1 MMARLKTLKVPKFLE
16 GLSKGDKIDFEFPF
30 FILYLRSI
38 TSGTISRVLMLQV
51 ASEKLIFSSIRP
63 YMVKILNLMSQWRYP
78 QAKATEIMS
87 SQAPTKG
94 FKDFLFKFSQSIA
107 SGEPVNQFIDNYHKN
122 YMAEFEATRLQSMN
136 RLKILS
142 DAYVPM
148 ISITLFMTTTML
160 ISSIFYDAKIMIV
173 MAIMVV
179 IAVSFILY
187 ILSWLIFNSAKPDAV
202 LVQDQKEKPTA
213 RRRAEYAA
221 IMSLALSG
229 LVLLIPF
236 ENRFKHFILI
246 GIILFMGGL
255 IGRTYVGTVKKR
267 EKDYPTFFRYMASNL
282 SANIPLAQILK
293 GAADT
298 DFGSLNQVIKSLDNK
313 IKMRVEPKVAWWG
326 FETEI
331 DSTLIRRVNTIMT
344 DTIYTGG
351 NLGVASKFIEEF
363 YHVYTTIREQRYN
376 AVGYHTGLLVPIYVV
391 AAALFAVIDGFFA
404 SLIEFIGEMA
414 TVLDFFSVPDV
425 EFMRLFFVFALALFA
440 LNNVFSIYN
449 MEGDSRFSV
458 LYFVGMQMTLGGI
471 IYIIISEAVLGYLAG
486 VTTL

>member
-1 MMARLKTLKVPKFLE
+1 MSKLKTIKVSKILE

-30 FILYLRSI
+30 FILYLRAI
-38 TSGTISRVLMLQV
+38 TSGTISRVLMLEV
-51 ASEKLIFSSIRP
+51 ASEKLIFGSIRP
-63 YMVKILNLMSQWRYP
+63 YLVKILNLMSQWRYP
-78 QAKATEIMS
+78 QAKAMDIMS
-87 SQAPTKG
+87 SQSPTKTL
-94 FKDFLFKFSQSIA
+94 KDFLFKFSQSVS
-107 SGEPVNQFIDNYHKN
+107 SGEPVNQFIDKYHTN
-122 YMAEFEATRLQSMN
+122 YMAEFEASRLQSMT
-136 RLKILS
+136 RLKVLS

-160 ISSIFYDAKIMIV
+160 ISSIFYDAKIMI
-173 MAIMVV
+173 MLAIGVV
-179 IAVSFILY
+179 IVVSFILY

-202 LVQDQKEKPTA
+202 LIQDQKEKPA
-213 RRRAEYAA
+213 NRRRAEYAS
-221 IMSLALSG
+221 IMSLVLSG

-255 IGRTYVGTVKKR
+255 IGRTYVNNVKKK

-282 SANIPLAQILK
+282 SANIPLAQILG
-293 GAADT
+293 GAAET
-298 DFGSLNQVIKSLDNK
+298 DFGSLNPVIQSLNNK

-331 DSTLIRRVNTIMT
+331 DSTLIRRINTIMT

-351 NLGVASKFIEEF
+351 DLGVASEDIEEF
-363 YHVYTTIREQRYN
+363 YHIYTTIREQRYN
-376 AVGYHTGLLVPIYVV
+376 AVGYHTGLLVPIFVV
-391 AAALFAVIDGFFA
+391 AAALFSVIDGFFA
-404 SLIEFIGEMA
+404 SLIEFISEMA

-458 LYFVGMQMTLGGI
+458 LYFLGMQMTLGGI
-471 IYIIISEAVLGYLAG
+471 VYLIISDTVVKYLAG